1 MPPENNFDIRYK
13 YENKSIKHQE
23 KYKCYFYD
31 FDVGDLFNKTRK
43 AKITRGIIDTL
54 NCELV
59 FYIDVYQNTKNL
71 VA

>member
-1 MPPENNFDIRYK
+1 MIFML
-13 YENKSIKHQE
+13 
-23 KYKCYFYD
+23 
-31 FDVGDLFNKTRK
+31 GDLFNKIYK

-59 FYIDVYQNTKNL
+59 FYIDAYQITKHL